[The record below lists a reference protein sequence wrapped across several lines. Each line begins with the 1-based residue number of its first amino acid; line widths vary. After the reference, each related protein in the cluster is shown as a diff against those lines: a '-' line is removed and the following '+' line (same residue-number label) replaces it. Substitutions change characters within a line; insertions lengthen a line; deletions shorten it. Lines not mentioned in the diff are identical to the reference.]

1 MGVSVSREPRQPPT
15 RRASGVGIPVRKGGE
30 DVKSREVDTLRIG
43 PLHGWATGGLSW
55 GDLPTEAMDCWHRT
69 IMTSGDDDYD
79 NPYADLCYRS
89 LGLVEFAPDPDNPAR
104 PYVSVRIATV
114 TG

>member
-1 MGVSVSREPRQPPT
+1 
-15 RRASGVGIPVRKGGE
+15 
-30 DVKSREVDTLRIG
+30 
-43 PLHGWATGGLSW
+43 
-55 GDLPTEAMDCWHRT
+55 MDCWHRT